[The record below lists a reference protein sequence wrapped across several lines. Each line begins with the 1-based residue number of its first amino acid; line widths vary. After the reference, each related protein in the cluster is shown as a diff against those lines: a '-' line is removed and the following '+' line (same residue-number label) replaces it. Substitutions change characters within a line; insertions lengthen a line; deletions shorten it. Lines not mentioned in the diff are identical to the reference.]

1 MPGKNSS
8 FTFPPA
14 QRAHRPLV
22 TCHLSLVTSAAAFSS
37 LTTIAAL
44 TLALSLPPASR
55 AEPAA
60 ADPTHPSPALAAA
73 LRTRLADLSDLTL
86 RALVVAPDGE
96 GAALIGTRDLPG
108 APVRPGSILNQDID
122 GVTVPLTVE
131 SITPTGVLLRTSPT
145 TTLLLPSTLRP
156 LPTATPPT
164 PSTPA
169 VSSSRSGRPV
179 GHSPSPSAPPP
190 TPPSSSPSSS
200 PSAPPPTVHSSLFTL
215 HSPQALPHVE
225 FTSLPLS
232 AALRLL
238 SDQSGANITCSRA
251 AADTPVSLYLRDV
264 TPETAV
270 AELCRAAGLWYRR
283 DAATGILRVTT
294 MDEYEQ
300 SLASF
305 REEQTETFTLLYP
318 NALEVASVIYGLY
331 PERIFLSLGEDEI
344 LDADHDDIAR
354 RFERFNLVADSGGS
368 TFMRLDPGSLSAS
381 SSSSGGSGTI
391 AFNGGRVT
399 VVPPLGRL
407 TPADAERLA
416 ATEAASGDEAFR
428 RDLAAVQARNATI
441 FVTASPRNGMLMVRT
456 SDTKALDDIRALV
469 RRIDVPTPMVLLE
482 VKVLELALDDDFTS
496 SFEYQFTQDYNT
508 TDPKHL
514 VNTAYGFPGFDP
526 LSTDPRNDSLS
537 FRLLS
542 SHLQMRIQLLEKEG
556 KAKTLATP
564 LLLTA
569 NNEVSRL
576 FIGEERPM
584 VRSITSQTIAN
595 GDTTITVPQTEFD
608 LQSVGTMLL
617 ITPNINAD
625 RTVTL
630 RLLQENSEISKNG
643 ATIPIYSATDGGI
656 IQNVAIDVVS
666 SRSITGTFIA
676 HDDMVTAVGGLVKEV
691 ESEQESRVPVLGRI
705 PLLGWFF
712 RSTEKIKQRT
722 ELIVLIRP
730 HVITT
735 PAEAAPATR
744 NLLAPLSRHPA
755 IDARPTLDDP
765 GSPSSPLSPWL

>member
-1 MPGKNSS
+1 MHAKQP
-8 FTFPPA
+8 F
-14 QRAHRPLV
+14 HRPLV
-22 TCHLSLVTSAAAFSS
+22 TRHPSLVTSAA
-37 LTTIAAL
+37 IVAL
-44 TLALSLPPASR
+44 ALVLSLPLVARSQ
-55 AEPAA
+55 
-60 ADPTHPSPALAAA
+60 DPTQPSPALATA

-86 RALVVAPDGE
+86 RALVVGPDGE

-131 SITPTGVLLRTSPT
+131 TITPSGVLLRTSPT
-145 TTLLLPSTLRP
+145 STLLLPSSIRP
-156 LPTATPPT
+156 LPSSPAPT
-164 PSTPA
+164 PA
-169 VSSSRSGRPV
+169 SSESGSGRPV
-179 GHSPSPSAPPP
+179 GHSPSSLPPSSDPPP
-190 TPPSSSPSSS
+190 TRHSSPV
-200 PSAPPPTVHSSLFTL
+200 TR
-215 HSPQALPHVE
+215 HSPQAQTLPHVE

-238 SDQSGANITCSRA
+238 SDQSGANISCSRA
-251 AADTPVSLYLRDV
+251 AADTPVSLYLRNV

-283 DAATGILRVTT
+283 DPASAILRVTT

-331 PERIFLSLGEDEI
+331 PERVFLSLGEDEI

-368 TFMRLDPGSLSAS
+368 TFMRLDPGSLSSS

-416 ATEAASGDEAFR
+416 ATEAADGTDAFR
-428 RDLAAVQARNATI
+428 RDLAAVQARTATI

-508 TDPKHL
+508 TVPKHL
-514 VNTAYGFPGFDP
+514 VTTDYGFPGFNP
-526 LSTDPRNDSLS
+526 LSSDPRNDSLS

-542 SHLQMRIQLLEKEG
+542 SHLQMRIQLLEKDG

-691 ESEQESRVPVLGRI
+691 ESEQISQVPILGRI

-735 PAEAAPATR
+735 PAEAAPATQSV
-744 NLLAPLSRHPA
+744 LTPLSRHPA

-765 GSPSSPLSPWL
+765 GSPSSPLAPWL

>member
-1 MPGKNSS
+1 MPGKTSS

-108 APVRPGSILNQDID
+108 APVRPGTILNQDID

-131 SITPTGVLLRTSPT
+131 SITPSGVLLRTSPT

-156 LPTATPPT
+156 LPSAQPQASATAA
-164 PSTPA
+164 SE
-169 VSSSRSGRPV
+169 SGSGRPV
-179 GHSPSPSAPPP
+179 GHS
-190 TPPSSSPSSS
+190 SSPSSL
-200 PSAPPPTVHSSLFTL
+200 PPTRHSSLVTR

-283 DAATGILRVTT
+283 DPATGILRVTT

-331 PERIFLSLGEDEI
+331 PERVFLSLGEDEI

-368 TFMRLDPGSLSAS
+368 AFMRLDPGSLSAS

-542 SHLQMRIQLLEKEG
+542 SHLQMRIQLLEKDG

-691 ESEQESRVPVLGRI
+691 ESEQESRVPILGRI

-735 PAEAAPATR
+735 PAEAAPATQ

-765 GSPSSPLSPWL
+765 GSPSSPLAPWL

>member
-1 MPGKNSS
+1 
-8 FTFPPA
+8 
-14 QRAHRPLV
+14 
-22 TCHLSLVTSAAAFSS
+22 
-37 LTTIAAL
+37 
-44 TLALSLPPASR
+44 
-55 AEPAA
+55 
-60 ADPTHPSPALAAA
+60 
-73 LRTRLADLSDLTL
+73 
-86 RALVVAPDGE
+86 
-96 GAALIGTRDLPG
+96 
-108 APVRPGSILNQDID
+108 
-122 GVTVPLTVE
+122 
-131 SITPTGVLLRTSPT
+131 
-145 TTLLLPSTLRP
+145 
-156 LPTATPPT
+156 
-164 PSTPA
+164 
-169 VSSSRSGRPV
+169 
-179 GHSPSPSAPPP
+179 
-190 TPPSSSPSSS
+190 
-200 PSAPPPTVHSSLFTL
+200 
-215 HSPQALPHVE
+215 
-225 FTSLPLS
+225 
-232 AALRLL
+232 
-238 SDQSGANITCSRA
+238 
-251 AADTPVSLYLRDV
+251 
-264 TPETAV
+264 
-270 AELCRAAGLWYRR
+270 
-283 DAATGILRVTT
+283 

-331 PERIFLSLGEDEI
+331 PERVFLSLGEDEI

-735 PAEAAPATR
+735 PAEAAPATQ

>member
-1 MPGKNSS
+1 MHNTPTPLLRS
-8 FTFPPA
+8 FLNPPA
-14 QRAHRPLV
+14 QRAHRPLF
-22 TCHLSLVTSAAAFSS
+22 TFHFSLFTSAAA
-37 LTTIAAL
+37 AALAAIVSL
-44 TLALSLPPASR
+44 TLALSLPPAAR
-55 AEPAA
+55 AQA
-60 ADPTHPSPALAAA
+60 ADPTLPSPALATA
-73 LRTRLADLSDLTL
+73 LRTHLADHSDLTL
-86 RALVVAPDGE
+86 RALVVGPDGE
-96 GAALIGTRDLPG
+96 GAALIGTRDLAG
-108 APVRPGSILNQDID
+108 APVRAGTTLNQDLD

-131 SITPTGVLLRTSPT
+131 SVTPSGVLLRTSPDS
-145 TTLLLPSTLRP
+145 TLLLPSSIRP
-156 LPTATPPT
+156 LPSQSPT
-164 PSTPA
+164 PSPTPA
-169 VSSSRSGRPV
+169 PAASEFGGGRTGAHP
-179 GHSPSPSAPPP
+179 PSADPPP
-190 TPPSSSPSSS
+190 TC
-200 PSAPPPTVHSSLFTL
+200 HSSLVTC
-215 HSPQALPHVE
+215 HSPQALLPHVE
-225 FTSLPLS
+225 FTSVPLS
-232 AALRLL
+232 SALRLL
-238 SDQSGANITCSRA
+238 ADQSGANISASA
-251 AADTPVSLYLRDV
+251 ATADTPVSLFLRNV
-264 TPETAV
+264 RPETAV
-270 AELCRAAGLWYRR
+270 EEICRVTGLWYRR
-283 DAATGILRVTT
+283 DAATGIIRVTT
-294 MDEYEQ
+294 MAEYEE

-305 REEQTETFTLLYP
+305 REEQTETYTLLYP
-318 NALEVASVIYGLY
+318 NVLDVASVIYGLY
-331 PERIFLSLGEDEI
+331 PERVLLSLGEDQV
-344 LDADHDDIAR
+344 LDGEQDDIAR

-368 TFMRLDPGSLSAS
+368 TFMRMDPGSLATR
-381 SSSSGGSGTI
+381 SSSSGSSGTI
-391 AFNGGRVT
+391 SFNGGRVT

-407 TPADAERLA
+407 TPADAARLTA
-416 ATEAASGDEAFR
+416 ADAEAPEAADAALT
-428 RDLAAVQARNATI
+428 DLQTRTANI
-441 FVTASPRNGMLMVRT
+441 FVTVSAKNSMLMVRT
-456 SDTKALDDIRALV
+456 SDARALEDIRALV
-469 RRIDVPTPMVLLE
+469 RRLDVPTPMVLLE

-526 LSTDPRNDSLS
+526 LSADPRTDSMS

-584 VRSITSQTIAN
+584 VRNITSQTIAN

-630 RLLQENSEISKNG
+630 RLLQENSEISKGG

-676 HDDMVTAVGGLVKEV
+676 QDNLVTAVGGLVKEV
-691 ESEQESRVPVLGRI
+691 ESEQVSRVPVLGRI

-722 ELIVLIRP
+722 ELVVLIRP
-730 HVITT
+730 HVILTPSEATPTT
-735 PAEAAPATR
+735 QS
-744 NLLAPLSRHPA
+744 LLDRLSAHPA
-755 IDARPTLDDP
+755 RDGRPSLTP
-765 GSPSSPLSPWL
+765 PPPTGAPSPSPSPWR

>member
-1 MPGKNSS
+1 MHTKNL
-8 FTFPPA
+8 F
-14 QRAHRPLV
+14 HRPLF
-22 TCHLSLVTSAAAFSS
+22 TFHFSLFTDVSAA
-37 LTTIAAL
+37 IVAL
-44 TLALSLPPASR
+44 ALALSLPL
-55 AEPAA
+55 AA
-60 ADPTHPSPALAAA
+60 RSQDPTQPSPALATA

-86 RALVVAPDGE
+86 RALVVGPDGE

-131 SITPTGVLLRTSPT
+131 TITPSGVLLRTSST
-145 TTLLLPSTLRP
+145 STTLLPSSIRP
-156 LPTATPPT
+156 LPAQD
-164 PSTPA
+164 SAPA
-169 VSSSRSGRPV
+169 
-179 GHSPSPSAPPP
+179 SPSEPPP
-190 TPPSSSPSSS
+190 TRHSSPV
-200 PSAPPPTVHSSLFTL
+200 TR
-215 HSPQALPHVE
+215 HSPQAQAQVLPHVE

-238 SDQSGANITCSRA
+238 SDQSGANISCSRA
-251 AADTPVSLYLRDV
+251 AADTPVSLYLRNV

-283 DAATGILRVTT
+283 DPATAILRVTT

-331 PERIFLSLGEDEI
+331 PERVFLSLGEDEI

-368 TFMRLDPGSLSAS
+368 TFMRLDPGSLSSS

-416 ATEAASGDEAFR
+416 ATEAADGTDAFR
-428 RDLAAVQARNATI
+428 RDLAAVQARSATI

-514 VNTAYGFPGFDP
+514 VTTDYGFPGFNP
-526 LSTDPRNDSLS
+526 LSSDPRNDSMS

-542 SHLQMRIQLLEKEG
+542 SHLQMRIQLLEKNG

-691 ESEQESRVPVLGRI
+691 ESEQISQVPVLGRI

-735 PAEAAPATR
+735 PAEAAPATQSV
-744 NLLAPLSRHPA
+744 LTPLSRHPA

-765 GSPSSPLSPWL
+765 GSPSSPLAPWL

>member
-1 MPGKNSS
+1 MHAKKP
-8 FTFPPA
+8 F
-14 QRAHRPLV
+14 HRPLV
-22 TCHLSLVTSAAAFSS
+22 TRHPSLVTSAA
-37 LTTIAAL
+37 IVAL
-44 TLALSLPPASR
+44 ALALSLPPAARSQ
-55 AEPAA
+55 
-60 ADPTHPSPALAAA
+60 DPTQPSPALATA

-86 RALVVAPDGE
+86 RALVVGPDGE

-131 SITPTGVLLRTSPT
+131 TITPSGVLLRTSST
-145 TTLLLPSTLRP
+145 STTLLPSSIRP
-156 LPTATPPT
+156 LPTQ
-164 PSTPA
+164 PA
-169 VSSSRSGRPV
+169 
-179 GHSPSPSAPPP
+179 SPSDPPP
-190 TPPSSSPSSS
+190 TRHSSPV
-200 PSAPPPTVHSSLFTL
+200 TR
-215 HSPQALPHVE
+215 HSPQAQAQVLPHVE

-238 SDQSGANITCSRA
+238 SDQSGANISCSRA
-251 AADTPVSLYLRDV
+251 AADTPVSLYLRNV

-283 DAATGILRVTT
+283 DPATAILRVTT

-331 PERIFLSLGEDEI
+331 PERVFLSLGEDEI

-368 TFMRLDPGSLSAS
+368 TFMRLDPGSLSSS

-416 ATEAASGDEAFR
+416 ATEAADGTDAFR
-428 RDLAAVQARNATI
+428 RDLAAVQARTATI

-514 VNTAYGFPGFDP
+514 VTTDYGFPGFNP
-526 LSTDPRNDSLS
+526 LSSDPRNDSMS

-542 SHLQMRIQLLEKEG
+542 SHLQMRIQLLEKNG

-691 ESEQESRVPVLGRI
+691 ESEQISQVPILGRI

-735 PAEAAPATR
+735 PAEAAPATQSV
-744 NLLAPLSRHPA
+744 LTPLSRHPA

-765 GSPSSPLSPWL
+765 GSPSSPLAPWL